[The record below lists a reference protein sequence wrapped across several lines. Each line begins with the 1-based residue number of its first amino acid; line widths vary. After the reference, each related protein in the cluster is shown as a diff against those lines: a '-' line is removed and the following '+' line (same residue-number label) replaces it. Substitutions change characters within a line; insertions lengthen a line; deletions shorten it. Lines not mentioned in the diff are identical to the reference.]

1 MKRAIVTNES
11 DIASN
16 VLTLYQP
23 PWNDLPKVEYGY
35 VLPLALKPQD
45 YERYRS
51 LEITCRRLL
60 ESIWT
65 TRLDSRLF
73 FMLENL
79 VQEYQVP
86 SYQLETA
93 YTISCCL

>member
-16 VLTLYQP
+16 VLTLYQL

-35 VLPLALKPQD
+35 VLPLVLKPQG

-51 LEITCRRLL
+51 REITCRRSL
-60 ESIWT
+60 ESIYT
-65 TRLDSRLF
+65 TRLDSRLLLV
-73 FMLENL
+73 LETL
-79 VQEYQVP
+79 VQ
-86 SYQLETA
+86 
-93 YTISCCL
+93 